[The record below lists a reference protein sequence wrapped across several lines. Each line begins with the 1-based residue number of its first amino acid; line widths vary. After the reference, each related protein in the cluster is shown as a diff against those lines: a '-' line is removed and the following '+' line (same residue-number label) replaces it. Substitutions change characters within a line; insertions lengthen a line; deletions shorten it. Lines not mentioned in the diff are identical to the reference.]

1 MFVQQD
7 QKADAKQAPS
17 GDAKPDKAAQDQT
30 KAPAPQ
36 PITDW
41 ASL

>member
-7 QKADAKQAPS
+7 QKPDTKQAPS
-17 GDAKPDKAAQDQT
+17 GDAKPDKAAQD
-30 KAPAPQ
+30 KSNAPAPQ